1 MSQTAQRYDLSYT
14 QNRELSWLKF
24 NQRVLEEATDP
35 TVPLMERLRF
45 VSIFTS
51 NLDEFFMVRVG
62 SLFDLSVMTPHAED
76 NKSGKTP
83 AEQLNMIYEAVR
95 PLIRLR
101 DAIFAKV
108 MSELSLYDVRDI
120 PYEELQGQDKTHIQ
134 AYYQQK
140 IRPLLAPQII
150 DRNHPFPHLKNKA
163 LHAAALLRD
172 RDRTFLG
179 IVSVPDSVPP
189 ILFLP
194 GSKTRFVRTESV
206 LLAHLR
212 KIFKIYT
219 VEEQSVI
226 AVTRNADIS
235 YDEEKFD
242 EDAPDFREHM
252 VKLLRKRDHLAPV
265 RLEMQGEAR
274 HLKELLQQML
284 HLREEQTFLCSC
296 PLSLGYAYDLGGVPE
311 LYNPPHKP
319 EYPAYLN
326 PDVPMWDQVRQR
338 DVLLFYPYQSMQPFL
353 DLLKESAA
361 DPKVVSIQITIYRL
375 ARNSAVV
382 KHLCAAAENGKN
394 VTVLVELRARFDE
407 KNNIEW
413 ARALEEAGCRIL
425 YGADKYKCH
434 SKLCL
439 ITRQEKNGLSYVTH
453 VGTGNFNEKTAA
465 LYTDFSLLTAD
476 PVIGAD
482 AVAFFQNMLI
492 GDLHGTYSKL
502 LVAPFSMKDQL
513 LRLIDGEIARGGRG
527 HIVMKVNSVTEREF
541 IDKLA
546 QASQAGVRIDLIVRG
561 ICCLV
566 PGIPGKT
573 DNITV
578 TSIVGR
584 FLEHSRVY
592 AFGDGD
598 LRQIY
603 ISSADLMTRNQVRR
617 VEIAAPVESPELK
630 QWFSHFLDVLLA
642 DNVKARRLQP
652 DGGYIRLPAEGA
664 APLSSQAYWLKNPP
678 DLAETV
684 LPKRPLL
691 QRLFARRGK
700 KS

>member
-212 KIFKIYT
+212 KL
-219 VEEQSVI
+219 
-226 AVTRNADIS
+226 
-235 YDEEKFD
+235 
-242 EDAPDFREHM
+242 
-252 VKLLRKRDHLAPV
+252 VK
-265 RLEMQGEAR
+265 
-274 HLKELLQQML
+274 
-284 HLREEQTFLCSC
+284 
-296 PLSLGYAYDLGGVPE
+296 
-311 LYNPPHKP
+311 
-319 EYPAYLN
+319 
-326 PDVPMWDQVRQR
+326 
-338 DVLLFYPYQSMQPFL
+338 
-353 DLLKESAA
+353 
-361 DPKVVSIQITIYRL
+361 
-375 ARNSAVV
+375 
-382 KHLCAAAENGKN
+382 
-394 VTVLVELRARFDE
+394 
-407 KNNIEW
+407 
-413 ARALEEAGCRIL
+413 
-425 YGADKYKCH
+425 
-434 SKLCL
+434 
-439 ITRQEKNGLSYVTH
+439 
-453 VGTGNFNEKTAA
+453 
-465 LYTDFSLLTAD
+465 
-476 PVIGAD
+476 IGAD
-482 AVAFFQNMLI
+482 
-492 GDLHGTYSKL
+492 
-502 LVAPFSMKDQL
+502 
-513 LRLIDGEIARGGRG
+513 GGR
-527 HIVMKVNSVTEREF
+527 E
-541 IDKLA
+541 
-546 QASQAGVRIDLIVRG
+546 
-561 ICCLV
+561 
-566 PGIPGKT
+566 
-573 DNITV
+573 
-578 TSIVGR
+578 
-584 FLEHSRVY
+584 
-592 AFGDGD
+592 
-598 LRQIY
+598 
-603 ISSADLMTRNQVRR
+603 
-617 VEIAAPVESPELK
+617 
-630 QWFSHFLDVLLA
+630 
-642 DNVKARRLQP
+642 
-652 DGGYIRLPAEGA
+652 GGAMRC
-664 APLSSQAYWLKNPP
+664 
-678 DLAETV
+678 
-684 LPKRPLL
+684 R
-691 QRLFARRGK
+691 
-700 KS
+700 